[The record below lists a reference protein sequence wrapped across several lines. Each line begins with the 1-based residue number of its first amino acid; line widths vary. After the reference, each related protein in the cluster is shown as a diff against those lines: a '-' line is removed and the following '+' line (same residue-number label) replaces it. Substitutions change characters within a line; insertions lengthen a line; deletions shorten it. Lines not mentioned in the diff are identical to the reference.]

1 MIYSSINSDFYKD
14 FYPEVIKKALAFLKE
29 TDFSQY
35 ENGKF
40 FPEEG
45 NDDQFFMVKHM
56 TTKQVAD
63 AKPETHAKYLDIQ
76 FLFKGKERMGIVMA
90 DGSQTVMEDKLEE
103 KDVIFYKDIQD
114 ETFINMKE
122 GDFCIFF
129 PSDLHRPGCERDGQS
144 DITKVLYK
152 INVNIL

>member
-1 MIYSSINSDFYKD
+1 MIYSSVHSDFAAD
-14 FYPEVIKKALAFLKE
+14 FYPQVIKDALEFLKK

-35 ENGKF
+35 ENGKY
-40 FPEEG
+40 FPVEG
-45 NDDQFFMVKHM
+45 SDQFFMVKHM

-63 AKPETHAKYLDIQ
+63 AKPETHQTYLDIQ
-76 FLFKGKERMGIVMA
+76 FLFKGKERMGIVI
-90 DGSQTVMEDKLEE
+90 DQGNHSVMEDKMEE

-114 ETFINMKE
+114 ETFINMNE

-129 PSDLHRPGCERDGQS
+129 PTDLHRPGCEKDGQS

-152 INVNIL
+152 INVNLL